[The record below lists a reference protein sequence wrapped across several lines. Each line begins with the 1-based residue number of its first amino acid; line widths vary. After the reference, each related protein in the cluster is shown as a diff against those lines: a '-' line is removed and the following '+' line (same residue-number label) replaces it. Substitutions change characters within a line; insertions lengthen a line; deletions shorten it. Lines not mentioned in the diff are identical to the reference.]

1 MYSDLLVHCCDDTRW
16 LDVVAYARHFVD
28 SCRGVVTCL
37 RDDPSEKRQADK
49 HLPDAGSVRNVPRGT
64 LPLDQALLRAAALAD
79 AVLLDGFSDWVTL
92 RRVVCESARPC
103 VVVPATLR
111 AFSPPQRV
119 GIGWNDSLQC
129 RRALHA
135 ALPLLRCA
143 QEVLLFRS
151 VAHARDVGEALKY
164 LRRFDIDAVVLD
176 SSAAPAKSC
185 DRLSELSR
193 QYGIDLLV
201 AGAFPHDGFGD
212 WDGAATLI
220 RLVQIAEIP
229 LLLAH

>member
-28 SCRGVVTCL
+28 PCKGVVTCL
-37 RDDPSEKRQADK
+37 RDDPPEKRQAEKDP
-49 HLPDAGSVRNVPRGT
+49 PDAGPVRNLPRGT

-79 AVLLDGFSDWVTL
+79 ALLLDGFSDWGTL

-103 VVVPATLR
+103 VVVPAALR
-111 AFSPPQRV
+111 AFPPPQRM

-151 VAHARDVGEALKY
+151 AAHARDIDEALKY
-164 LRRFDIDAVVLD
+164 LRRFDIDAVVVD
-176 SSAAPAKSC
+176 SSAAPEKAC
-185 DRLSELSR
+185 VRLSDLSR
-193 QYGIDLLV
+193 QYGIDLFV
-201 AGAFPHDGFGD
+201 AGAFPHDGFGE

-220 RLVQIAEIP
+220 RLVQIAERP